1 MIDKSLFEL
10 PGVRRMFPILGILAV
25 FQFIAIA
32 GQALFLATAI
42 TKLWQGQ
49 LFSHTIPWVLGFFA
63 CFFIREI
70 INFGRSKALD
80 KLAYQLA
87 TKLRGDM
94 LDKFFRLGP
103 VAIANLGSGSAATTV
118 ITGIDQVEN
127 YIKLVLSKVLNMMI
141 IPMLILIPVYFLDWQ
156 SGIVLTLTFPFA
168 IIFMILLGYAAQGRA
183 ERQYKTFQYLSN
195 HFLDSL
201 RGISTLK
208 YFGLSKDYSNS
219 IYKTSEDFRKE
230 TMGALRIAMLST
242 FALDFFASLSVA
254 VVALFLGLR
263 LMSGDIL
270 LFPALAALILAPEYF
285 LPLRDFASDYHATL
299 NGKNALAAVN
309 EVLSTEENALAAV
322 NEVLSTEENTLSVLT
337 EKVTW
342 SANSQLQ
349 LTELGKIYDTGRGIS
364 NVNLS
369 VNGFKKIAIVGNS
382 GSGKSTLL
390 SMLAGFLKP
399 TAGEI
404 KLNEQSLTSLTD
416 ENYRQ
421 SVQFIPQK
429 TYIFAGTFRENL
441 AFYEPD
447 STDDEIKAAA
457 KLAGL
462 ESLLAEIGLDGQ
474 IGASGRTISGG
485 QAQRVALARAFLSHT
500 RNILFLDEPTA
511 HLDIETELE
520 IKANILPL
528 LENKLVFIATHR
540 LHWLSSMDLVIVLN
554 EGQVAGIGTP
564 EQLLSENTYYQKL
577 LSRMRGVD
585 DDKNLLDNETSES
598 VKGQEEKESERSNF
612 SSVNN
617 KSTDSSVSQASS
629 DNGGQK

>member
-63 CFFIREI
+63 CFLSREI

-309 EVLSTEENALAAV
+309 EVLSTEEN
-322 NEVLSTEENTLSVLT
+322 TLSVLT

-369 VNGFKKIAIVGNS
+369 VNGFKNIAIIGNS

-462 ESLLAEIGLDGQ
+462 ESLIDEIGLDGQ

-577 LSRMRGVD
+577 LSQMRGVD

-598 VKGQEEKESERSNF
+598 VKDQEEKESERSNF
-612 SSVNN
+612 SSVND

>member
-63 CFFIREI
+63 CFLSREI

-103 VAIANLGSGSAATTV
+103 VAIANLGSGAAATTV

-309 EVLSTEENALAAV
+309 EVLSTEEN
-322 NEVLSTEENTLSVLT
+322 TLSVLT

-462 ESLLAEIGLDGQ
+462 ESLIDEIGLDGQ

-485 QAQRVALARAFLSHT
+485 QAQRVALARGFLSHT
-500 RNILFLDEPTA
+500 RDILFLDEPTA

-577 LSRMRGVD
+577 LSQMRGVD

-598 VKGQEEKESERSNF
+598 VKDQEEKESERSNF
-612 SSVNN
+612 SSVND

>member
-63 CFFIREI
+63 CFLSREI

-309 EVLSTEENALAAV
+309 EVLSTEEN
-322 NEVLSTEENTLSVLT
+322 TLSVLT

-462 ESLLAEIGLDGQ
+462 ESLIDEIGLDGQ

-528 LENKLVFIATHR
+528 LKNKLVFIATHR

-577 LSRMRGVD
+577 LSQMRGVD
-585 DDKNLLDNETSES
+585 DDKNLLDNETSKS
-598 VKGQEEKESERSNF
+598 VKDQEEKVSETSNF
-612 SSVNN
+612 SSVND

>member
-32 GQALFLATAI
+32 GQALFLATTI

-63 CFFIREI
+63 CFLSREI

-309 EVLSTEENALAAV
+309 EVLSTEEN
-322 NEVLSTEENTLSVLT
+322 TLSVLT

-462 ESLLAEIGLDGQ
+462 ESLIDEIGLDGQ

-564 EQLLSENTYYQKL
+564 EQLLSENTYYQRL
-577 LSRMRGVD
+577 LSQMRGVD
-585 DDKNLLDNETSES
+585 DDKNLLDNETSKS
-598 VKGQEEKESERSNF
+598 VKDQEEKVSERSNF
-612 SSVNN
+612 SSVND

>member
-63 CFFIREI
+63 CFLSREI

-168 IIFMILLGYAAQGRA
+168 IIFMILLGYAAQGSA

-299 NGKNALAAVN
+299 NGK
-309 EVLSTEENALAAV
+309 NALAAV

-462 ESLLAEIGLDGQ
+462 ESLIDEIGLDGQ

-577 LSRMRGVD
+577 LSQMRGVD
-585 DDKNLLDNETSES
+585 DDKNLLDNETRKS
-598 VKGQEEKESERSNF
+598 VKDQEEKVSERSNF
-612 SSVNN
+612 SSVND

>member
-63 CFFIREI
+63 CFLSREI

-309 EVLSTEENALAAV
+309 EVLSTEEN
-322 NEVLSTEENTLSVLT
+322 TLSVLT

-349 LTELGKIYDTGRGIS
+349 LIALGKIYDTGRGIS

-462 ESLLAEIGLDGQ
+462 ESLIDEIGLDGQ

-564 EQLLSENTYYQKL
+564 AQLLSENTYYQKL
-577 LSRMRGVD
+577 LSQMRGVD
-585 DDKNLLDNETSES
+585 DDKNLLDNKTSES
-598 VKGQEEKESERSNF
+598 VKDQEEKVSERSNF
-612 SSVNN
+612 SSVND

>member
-63 CFFIREI
+63 CFLSREI

-309 EVLSTEENALAAV
+309 EVLSTEEN
-322 NEVLSTEENTLSVLT
+322 TLSVLT

-390 SMLAGFLKP
+390 SMLSGFLKP

-462 ESLLAEIGLDGQ
+462 ESLIDEIGLDGQ

-577 LSRMRGVD
+577 LSQMRGVD

-598 VKGQEEKESERSNF
+598 VKDQEEKESERSNF
-612 SSVNN
+612 SSVND

>member
-63 CFFIREI
+63 CFLSREI

-87 TKLRGDM
+87 TKLRGNM

-309 EVLSTEENALAAV
+309 EVLSTEEN
-322 NEVLSTEENTLSVLT
+322 TLSVLT

-462 ESLLAEIGLDGQ
+462 ESLIDEIGLDGQ

-564 EQLLSENTYYQKL
+564 EQLLSENTYYQRL
-577 LSRMRGVD
+577 LSQMRGVD
-585 DDKNLLDNETSES
+585 DDKNLLDNETSKS
-598 VKGQEEKESERSNF
+598 VKDQEEKVSERSNF
-612 SSVNN
+612 SSVND

>member
-1 MIDKSLFEL
+1 
-10 PGVRRMFPILGILAV
+10 MFPILGILAV

-63 CFFIREI
+63 CFLSREI

-309 EVLSTEENALAAV
+309 EVLSTEEN
-322 NEVLSTEENTLSVLT
+322 TLSVLT

-342 SANSQLQ
+342 NANSQLQ

-364 NVNLS
+364 NVILS

-462 ESLLAEIGLDGQ
+462 ESLIDEIGLDGQ

-577 LSRMRGVD
+577 LSQMRGVD

-598 VKGQEEKESERSNF
+598 VKDQEEKESERSNF
-612 SSVNN
+612 SSVND

>member
-63 CFFIREI
+63 CFLSREI

-309 EVLSTEENALAAV
+309 EVLSTEEN
-322 NEVLSTEENTLSVLT
+322 TLSVLT

-462 ESLLAEIGLDGQ
+462 ESLIDEIGLDGQ

-485 QAQRVALARAFLSHT
+485 QAQRVALARGFLSHT
-500 RNILFLDEPTA
+500 RDILFLDEPTA

-577 LSRMRGVD
+577 LSQMRGVD

-598 VKGQEEKESERSNF
+598 VKDQEEKESERSNF
-612 SSVNN
+612 SSVND

>member
-63 CFFIREI
+63 CFLSREI

-242 FALDFFASLSVA
+242 FALDFFASLSVS

-309 EVLSTEENALAAV
+309 EVLSTEEN
-322 NEVLSTEENTLSVLT
+322 TLSVLT

-364 NVNLS
+364 NVILS

-462 ESLLAEIGLDGQ
+462 ESLIDEIGLDGQ

-577 LSRMRGVD
+577 LSQMRGVD

-598 VKGQEEKESERSNF
+598 VKDQEEKESERSNF
-612 SSVNN
+612 SSVND

>member
-63 CFFIREI
+63 CFLSREI
-70 INFGRSKALD
+70 INFGRSKVLD

-309 EVLSTEENALAAV
+309 EVLSTEEN
-322 NEVLSTEENTLSVLT
+322 TLSVLT

-462 ESLLAEIGLDGQ
+462 ESLIDEIGLDGQ

-577 LSRMRGVD
+577 LSQMRGVD

-598 VKGQEEKESERSNF
+598 VKDQEEKESERSNF
-612 SSVNN
+612 SSVND

>member
-10 PGVRRMFPILGILAV
+10 AGVRRMFPILGILAV

-63 CFFIREI
+63 CFLSREI

-309 EVLSTEENALAAV
+309 EVLSTEEN
-322 NEVLSTEENTLSVLT
+322 TLSVLT
-337 EKVTW
+337 EKITW

-462 ESLLAEIGLDGQ
+462 ESLIDEIGLDGQ

-564 EQLLSENTYYQKL
+564 AQLLSENTYYQKL
-577 LSRMRGVD
+577 LSQMRGVD

-598 VKGQEEKESERSNF
+598 VKDQEEKVSERSNF
-612 SSVNN
+612 SSVND

>member
-63 CFFIREI
+63 CFLSREI

-309 EVLSTEENALAAV
+309 EVLSTEEN
-322 NEVLSTEENTLSVLT
+322 TLSVLT

-364 NVNLS
+364 NVILS

-462 ESLLAEIGLDGQ
+462 ESLIDEIGLDGQ

-577 LSRMRGVD
+577 LSQMRGVD

-598 VKGQEEKESERSNF
+598 VKDQEEKESERSNF
-612 SSVNN
+612 SLVND

>member
-63 CFFIREI
+63 CFLSREI

-309 EVLSTEENALAAV
+309 EVLSTEEN
-322 NEVLSTEENTLSVLT
+322 TLSVLT
-337 EKVTW
+337 EKITW

-462 ESLLAEIGLDGQ
+462 ESLIDEIGLDGQ
-474 IGASGRTISGG
+474 IGAGGRTISGG

-564 EQLLSENTYYQKL
+564 AQLLSENTYYQKL
-577 LSRMRGVD
+577 LSQMRGVD
-585 DDKNLLDNETSES
+585 DDKNLLDNETSKS
-598 VKGQEEKESERSNF
+598 VKDQEEKVSERSNF
-612 SSVNN
+612 SSVND

>member
-1 MIDKSLFEL
+1 M
-10 PGVRRMFPILGILAV
+10 
-25 FQFIAIA
+25 
-32 GQALFLATAI
+32 
-42 TKLWQGQ
+42 
-49 LFSHTIPWVLGFFA
+49 GFFA
-63 CFFIREI
+63 CFLSREI

-309 EVLSTEENALAAV
+309 EVLSTEEN
-322 NEVLSTEENTLSVLT
+322 TLSVLT
-337 EKVTW
+337 EKITW

-462 ESLLAEIGLDGQ
+462 ESLIDEIGLDGQ

-564 EQLLSENTYYQKL
+564 AQLLSENTYYQKL
-577 LSRMRGVD
+577 LSQMRGVD

-598 VKGQEEKESERSNF
+598 VKDQEEKESERSNF
-612 SSVNN
+612 SSVND

>member
-63 CFFIREI
+63 CFLSREI

-309 EVLSTEENALAAV
+309 EVLSTEEN
-322 NEVLSTEENTLSVLT
+322 TLSVLT

-462 ESLLAEIGLDGQ
+462 ESLIDEIGLDGQ

-577 LSRMRGVD
+577 LSQMRGVD
-585 DDKNLLDNETSES
+585 NDKNLLDNETSKS
-598 VKGQEEKESERSNF
+598 VKDQEEKESERSNF
-612 SSVNN
+612 SSVND

>member
-1 MIDKSLFEL
+1 
-10 PGVRRMFPILGILAV
+10 MFPILGILAV

-63 CFFIREI
+63 CFLSREI

-94 LDKFFRLGP
+94 LDKFFLLGP

-309 EVLSTEENALAAV
+309 EVLSTEEN
-322 NEVLSTEENTLSVLT
+322 TLSVLT

-462 ESLLAEIGLDGQ
+462 ESLIDEIGLDGQ

-511 HLDIETELE
+511 HLDIKTELE

-577 LSRMRGVD
+577 LSQMRGVD

-598 VKGQEEKESERSNF
+598 VKDQEEKESERSNF
-612 SSVNN
+612 SSVND

>member
-63 CFFIREI
+63 CFLSREI

-309 EVLSTEENALAAV
+309 EVLSTEEN
-322 NEVLSTEENTLSVLT
+322 TLSVLT

-429 TYIFAGTFRENL
+429 TYIFAETFRENL

-462 ESLLAEIGLDGQ
+462 ERLIDEIGLDGQ

-577 LSRMRGVD
+577 LSQMRGVD

-598 VKGQEEKESERSNF
+598 VKDQEEKESERSNF
-612 SSVNN
+612 SSVND

>member
-63 CFFIREI
+63 CFLSREI

-309 EVLSTEENALAAV
+309 EVLSTEEN
-322 NEVLSTEENTLSVLT
+322 TLSVLT

-349 LTELGKIYDTGRGIS
+349 LTALGKIYDTGRGIS

-462 ESLLAEIGLDGQ
+462 ESLIDEIGLDGQ

-577 LSRMRGVD
+577 LSQMRGVD
-585 DDKNLLDNETSES
+585 DDKNLLDNEMSKS
-598 VKGQEEKESERSNF
+598 VKDQEEKVSERSNF
-612 SSVNN
+612 SSVND

>member
-10 PGVRRMFPILGILAV
+10 PGVRRIFPILGILAV

-63 CFFIREI
+63 CFLSREI

-309 EVLSTEENALAAV
+309 EVLSTEEN
-322 NEVLSTEENTLSVLT
+322 TLSVLT

-462 ESLLAEIGLDGQ
+462 ESLIDEIGLDGQ

-577 LSRMRGVD
+577 LSQMRGVD

-598 VKGQEEKESERSNF
+598 VKDQEEKESERSNF
-612 SSVNN
+612 SSVND

>member
-63 CFFIREI
+63 CFLSREI

-309 EVLSTEENALAAV
+309 EVLSTEEN
-322 NEVLSTEENTLSVLT
+322 TLSVLT

-462 ESLLAEIGLDGQ
+462 ESLIDEIGLDGQ

-577 LSRMRGVD
+577 LSQMRGVD
-585 DDKNLLDNETSES
+585 DDKNLLDNETSKS
-598 VKGQEEKESERSNF
+598 VKDQEEKESERSNF
-612 SSVNN
+612 SSVND

>member
-63 CFFIREI
+63 CFLSREI

-309 EVLSTEENALAAV
+309 EVLSTEEN
-322 NEVLSTEENTLSVLT
+322 TLSVLT
-337 EKVTW
+337 EKITW

-462 ESLLAEIGLDGQ
+462 ESLIDEIGLDGQ

-577 LSRMRGVD
+577 LSQMRGVD
-585 DDKNLLDNETSES
+585 DDKNLLDNETSKS
-598 VKGQEEKESERSNF
+598 VKDQEEKESERSNF
-612 SSVNN
+612 SSVND

>member
-63 CFFIREI
+63 CFLSREI

-309 EVLSTEENALAAV
+309 EVLSTEEN
-322 NEVLSTEENTLSVLT
+322 TLSVLT

-462 ESLLAEIGLDGQ
+462 ESLIDEIGLDGQ

-564 EQLLSENTYYQKL
+564 AQLLSENTYYQKL
-577 LSRMRGVD
+577 LSQMRGVD
-585 DDKNLLDNETSES
+585 DDKNLLDNETSKS
-598 VKGQEEKESERSNF
+598 VKDQEEKVSERSNF
-612 SSVNN
+612 SSVND

>member
-10 PGVRRMFPILGILAV
+10 PGVRRIFPILGILAV
-25 FQFIAIA
+25 FQFIAIS

-63 CFFIREI
+63 CFLSREI

-309 EVLSTEENALAAV
+309 EVLSTEEN
-322 NEVLSTEENTLSVLT
+322 TLSVLT

-462 ESLLAEIGLDGQ
+462 ESLIDEIGLDGQ

-577 LSRMRGVD
+577 LSQMRGVD

-598 VKGQEEKESERSNF
+598 VKDQEEKESERSNF
-612 SSVNN
+612 SSVND

-629 DNGGQK
+629 VNGGQK

>member
-63 CFFIREI
+63 CFLSREI

-309 EVLSTEENALAAV
+309 EVLSTEEN
-322 NEVLSTEENTLSVLT
+322 TLSVLT

-364 NVNLS
+364 NVILS

-462 ESLLAEIGLDGQ
+462 ESLIDEIGLDGQ

-511 HLDIETELE
+511 HLDIETVLE

-577 LSRMRGVD
+577 LSQMRGVD

-598 VKGQEEKESERSNF
+598 VKDQEEKESERSNF
-612 SSVNN
+612 SSVND

>member
-32 GQALFLATAI
+32 SQALFLATAI

-63 CFFIREI
+63 CFLSREI

-309 EVLSTEENALAAV
+309 EVLSTEEN
-322 NEVLSTEENTLSVLT
+322 TLSVLT

-462 ESLLAEIGLDGQ
+462 ESLIDEIGLDGQ

-577 LSRMRGVD
+577 LSQMRGVD

-598 VKGQEEKESERSNF
+598 VKDQEEKESERSNF
-612 SSVNN
+612 SSVND

>member
-63 CFFIREI
+63 CFLSREI

-309 EVLSTEENALAAV
+309 EVLSTEEN
-322 NEVLSTEENTLSVLT
+322 TLSVLT

-447 STDDEIKAAA
+447 SSDDEIKAAA

-462 ESLLAEIGLDGQ
+462 ESLIDEIGLDGQ

-577 LSRMRGVD
+577 LSQMRGVD
-585 DDKNLLDNETSES
+585 DDKNLLDNETGKS
-598 VKGQEEKESERSNF
+598 VKDQEEKVSERSNF
-612 SSVNN
+612 SSVND

>member
-63 CFFIREI
+63 CFLSREI

-94 LDKFFRLGP
+94 LDKFFQLGP

-309 EVLSTEENALAAV
+309 EVLSTEEN
-322 NEVLSTEENTLSVLT
+322 TLSVLT

-364 NVNLS
+364 NVILS

-462 ESLLAEIGLDGQ
+462 ESLIDEIGLDGQ

-577 LSRMRGVD
+577 LSQMRGVD

-598 VKGQEEKESERSNF
+598 VKDQEEKESERSNF
-612 SSVNN
+612 SSVND

>member
-63 CFFIREI
+63 CFLSREI

-309 EVLSTEENALAAV
+309 EVLSTEEN
-322 NEVLSTEENTLSVLT
+322 TLSVLT

-462 ESLLAEIGLDGQ
+462 ESLIDEIGLDGQ

-564 EQLLSENTYYQKL
+564 AQLLSENTYYQKL
-577 LSRMRGVD
+577 LSQMRGV

-598 VKGQEEKESERSNF
+598 VKDQEEKESERSNF
-612 SSVNN
+612 SSVND
-617 KSTDSSVSQASS
+617 KSTDSSVRQASS

>member
-1 MIDKSLFEL
+1 
-10 PGVRRMFPILGILAV
+10 
-25 FQFIAIA
+25 
-32 GQALFLATAI
+32 
-42 TKLWQGQ
+42 
-49 LFSHTIPWVLGFFA
+49 
-63 CFFIREI
+63 
-70 INFGRSKALD
+70 
-80 KLAYQLA
+80 
-87 TKLRGDM
+87 
-94 LDKFFRLGP
+94 
-103 VAIANLGSGSAATTV
+103 
-118 ITGIDQVEN
+118 
-127 YIKLVLSKVLNMMI
+127 
-141 IPMLILIPVYFLDWQ
+141 
-156 SGIVLTLTFPFA
+156 
-168 IIFMILLGYAAQGRA
+168 
-183 ERQYKTFQYLSN
+183 FQYLSN

-309 EVLSTEENALAAV
+309 EVLSTEEN
-322 NEVLSTEENTLSVLT
+322 TLSVLT
-337 EKVTW
+337 EKITW

-462 ESLLAEIGLDGQ
+462 ESLIDEIGLDGQ

-577 LSRMRGVD
+577 LSQMRGVD
-585 DDKNLLDNETSES
+585 DDKNLLDNKTSES
-598 VKGQEEKESERSNF
+598 VKDQEEKESERSNF
-612 SSVNN
+612 SSVND

>member
-1 MIDKSLFEL
+1 
-10 PGVRRMFPILGILAV
+10 
-25 FQFIAIA
+25 
-32 GQALFLATAI
+32 
-42 TKLWQGQ
+42 
-49 LFSHTIPWVLGFFA
+49 
-63 CFFIREI
+63 
-70 INFGRSKALD
+70 GRSKALD

-103 VAIANLGSGSAATTV
+103 VAISNLGSGSAATTV

-309 EVLSTEENALAAV
+309 EVLSTEEN
-322 NEVLSTEENTLSVLT
+322 TLSVLT

-399 TAGEI
+399 SAGEI

-462 ESLLAEIGLDGQ
+462 ESLIDEIGLDGQ

-577 LSRMRGVD
+577 LSQMRGVD
-585 DDKNLLDNETSES
+585 DDKNLLDNETSKS
-598 VKGQEEKESERSNF
+598 VKGQEEKESDRSNF
-612 SSVNN
+612 SSVND
-617 KSTDSSVSQASS
+617 KSTDSSASQASS

>member
-63 CFFIREI
+63 CFLSREI

-285 LPLRDFASDYHATL
+285 LPLRNFASDYHATL
-299 NGKNALAAVN
+299 NGK
-309 EVLSTEENALAAV
+309 NALAAV

-364 NVNLS
+364 NVILS

-462 ESLLAEIGLDGQ
+462 ESLIDEIGLDGQ

-577 LSRMRGVD
+577 LSQMRGVD

-598 VKGQEEKESERSNF
+598 VKDQEEKESERSNF
-612 SSVNN
+612 SSVND

>member
-25 FQFIAIA
+25 FQFIAIS

-63 CFFIREI
+63 CFLSREI

-309 EVLSTEENALAAV
+309 EVLSTEEN
-322 NEVLSTEENTLSVLT
+322 TLSVLT
-337 EKVTW
+337 EKITW

-462 ESLLAEIGLDGQ
+462 ESLIDEIGLDGQ

-577 LSRMRGVD
+577 LSQMRGVD
-585 DDKNLLDNETSES
+585 DDKNLLDNKTSES
-598 VKGQEEKESERSNF
+598 VKDQEEKESERSNF
-612 SSVNN
+612 SSVND

>member
-63 CFFIREI
+63 CFLSREI

-309 EVLSTEENALAAV
+309 EVLSTEEN
-322 NEVLSTEENTLSVLT
+322 TLSVLT

-462 ESLLAEIGLDGQ
+462 ESLIDEIGLDGQ

-554 EGQVAGIGTP
+554 EGQVAGIGTS

-577 LSRMRGVD
+577 LSQMRGVD
-585 DDKNLLDNETSES
+585 DDKNLLDNETSKS
-598 VKGQEEKESERSNF
+598 VKDQEEKVSERSNF
-612 SSVNN
+612 SSVND

>member
-63 CFFIREI
+63 CFLSREI

-103 VAIANLGSGSAATTV
+103 VAIDNLGSGSAATTV

-309 EVLSTEENALAAV
+309 EVLSTEEN
-322 NEVLSTEENTLSVLT
+322 TLSVLT

-390 SMLAGFLKP
+390 SMLSGFLKP

-416 ENYRQ
+416 ENYRH

-447 STDDEIKAAA
+447 STDDEIKVAA

-462 ESLLAEIGLDGQ
+462 ESLIDEIGLDGQ

-577 LSRMRGVD
+577 LSQMRGVD

-612 SSVNN
+612 SSVND

>member
-1 MIDKSLFEL
+1 
-10 PGVRRMFPILGILAV
+10 MFPILGILAV

-63 CFFIREI
+63 CFLSREI

-309 EVLSTEENALAAV
+309 EVLSTEEN
-322 NEVLSTEENTLSVLT
+322 TLSVLT

-349 LTELGKIYDTGRGIS
+349 LTALGKIYDTGRGIS

-462 ESLLAEIGLDGQ
+462 ESLIDEIGLDGQ

-577 LSRMRGVD
+577 LSQMRGVD

-598 VKGQEEKESERSNF
+598 VKDQEEKESERSNF
-612 SSVNN
+612 SSVND